1 MLPHP
6 GCQSGAKPALRRL
19 DTQKKPVVAF
29 HPLQSEPKR
38 FAFSL
43 VIHFPGLIPARGN
56 GWTIEPG
63 VIAEANKGIHPL
75 SQRMSW
81 FFSGSRFSQQ
91 LRLTDA
97 FSLLE
102 PEVESKHQQ
111 TRAR

>member
-43 VIHFPGLIPARGN
+43 VIHFPGLMPAREN
-56 GWTIEPG
+56 GWTIEPRRHRRG
-63 VIAEANKGIHPL
+63 EQGDSFAIAAFE
-75 SQRMSW
+75 
-81 FFSGSRFSQQ
+81 FGSFQ
-91 LRLTDA
+91 D
-97 FSLLE
+97 
-102 PEVESKHQQ
+102 
-111 TRAR
+111 RA